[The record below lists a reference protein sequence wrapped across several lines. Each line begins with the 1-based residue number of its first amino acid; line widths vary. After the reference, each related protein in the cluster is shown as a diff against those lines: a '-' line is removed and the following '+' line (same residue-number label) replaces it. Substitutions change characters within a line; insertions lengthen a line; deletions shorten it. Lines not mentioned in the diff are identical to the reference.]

1 MYNKVLLTDA
11 ELLVLY
17 KVLDHHFNRS
27 FIDTNADDMEKLRII
42 KNNLEGIITTDRT
55 SQKV

>member
-27 FIDTNADDMEKLRII
+27 FIDTNADDMEKLEII
-42 KNNLEGIITTDRT
+42 KDNLEGIITTEHT
-55 SQKV
+55 SEKA

>member
-11 ELLVLY
+11 EVLVLY
-17 KVLDHHFNRS
+17 KVLDHLFNRS
-27 FIDTNADDMEKLRII
+27 FVDTNANDMEELRII

-55 SQKV
+55 SEKV

>member
-27 FIDTNADDMEKLRII
+27 FIDTSADDMEKLRII

-55 SQKV
+55 SEKV